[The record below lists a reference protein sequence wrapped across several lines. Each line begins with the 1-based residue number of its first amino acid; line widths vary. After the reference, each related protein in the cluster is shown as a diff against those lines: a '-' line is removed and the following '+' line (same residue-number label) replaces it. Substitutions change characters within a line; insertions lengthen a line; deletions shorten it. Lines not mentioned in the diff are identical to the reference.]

1 MAGHSHWA
9 NIKHKKAANDAKR
22 GKVWSKVSRA
32 LIVAAKN
39 GGGDPDQNLT
49 LRYAIE
55 KAKEANLPKDTI
67 ANAIK
72 KGTGDL
78 DGQEFVD
85 VLYEGYGSGG
95 IAIMAQ
101 SLTDNR
107 NRTAPEIRRIFEKRA
122 GTLGATGCVSYMFAK
137 KGIFVIEAEGK
148 DEDEVMEIALDAGAD
163 DFNAEGITFEITC
176 EADSFDSIK
185 QVLSDK
191 GIETAVAELSMIA
204 EDNIEITDE
213 DQARKILGLIDDLED
228 HDDVQDVYANFDI
241 SEALAEKI
249 EG

>member
-49 LRYAIE
+49 LRYAID
-55 KAKEANLPKDTI
+55 KAKAANLPKDTI

-107 NRTAPEIRRIFEKRA
+107 NRTAPEIRRVFEKRG
-122 GTLGATGCVSYMFAK
+122 GTMGATGCVSYMFAK
-137 KGIFVIEAEGK
+137 KGLFVIEANGK
-148 DEDEVMEIALDAGAD
+148 DEDEVMEIALEAGAE
-163 DFNAEGITFEITC
+163 DFNAEGNTFEITC
-176 EADSFDSIK
+176 EADDFNAIK
-185 QVLSDK
+185 QELADK
-191 GIETAVAELSMIA
+191 GIEVAVAELSMLA
-204 EDNIEITDE
+204 ADSIEITDE
-213 DQARKILGLIDDLED
+213 DHARKILALIEDLED
-228 HDDVQDVYANFDI
+228 HDDVQDVYSNFDI
-241 SEALAEKI
+241 SETLAEKI
-249 EG
+249 QG